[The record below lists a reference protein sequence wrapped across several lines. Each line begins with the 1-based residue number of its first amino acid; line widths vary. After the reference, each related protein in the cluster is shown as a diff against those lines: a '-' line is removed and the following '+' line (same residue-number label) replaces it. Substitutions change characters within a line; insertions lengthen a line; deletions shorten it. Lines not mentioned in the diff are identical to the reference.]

1 MKSNDVVLTEARK
14 IEREIGK
21 LDAEIDEVKENLKG
35 LKESRTELL
44 EQLRGVVRGDEVPA
58 LLTEDDNG

>member
-21 LDAEIDEVKENLKG
+21 LDAEIGEVKENLKG